1 MKNKKL
7 GYVLGRIVIAIIL
20 VSGAYFVGTSTTKT
34 KIEGK
39 SYTLNELSSKLV
51 EEKKSIDM
59 LNKDT
64 DSKRTDLS
72 ELKQDVADLQSEKK
86 DIEELIVN
94 RSTIEEEVAKKEEEK
109 KNKQIELDTV
119 NGSIV
124 EKNAELEKL
133 TYIIVAKKQEPIQ
146 MPAGNFVVGTDV
158 PAGRYKIEPNGWSG
172 NYFVNEYKTNIILGV
187 GDSFQLSEYI
197 ISLKTGDKIEQ
208 GLPVKYTAVE

>member
-1 MKNKKL
+1 
-7 GYVLGRIVIAIIL
+7 
-20 VSGAYFVGTSTTKT
+20 
-34 KIEGK
+34 
-39 SYTLNELSSKLV
+39 
-51 EEKKSIDM
+51 M

-72 ELKQDVADLQSEKK
+72 ELKQGVADLQAEKK
-86 DIEELIVN
+86 DIEELIAS
-94 RSTIEEEVAKKEEEK
+94 RSTIEGEVAKKEEEK

-119 NGSIV
+119 NGSIG

-133 TYIIVAKKQEPIQ
+133 TNIIVAKKQEPIQ

-158 PAGRYKIEPNGWSG
+158 PAGRYKIEPNGGSG

-197 ISLKTGDKIEQ
+197 ISLKTDDKIEQ
-208 GLPVKYTAVE
+208 GLAVKYTAVE

>member
-158 PAGRYKIEPNGWSG
+158 PAGRYKIEPNG
-172 NYFVNEYKTNIILGV
+172 
-187 GDSFQLSEYI
+187 
-197 ISLKTGDKIEQ
+197 
-208 GLPVKYTAVE
+208 

>member
-1 MKNKKL
+1 
-7 GYVLGRIVIAIIL
+7 
-20 VSGAYFVGTSTTKT
+20 
-34 KIEGK
+34 
-39 SYTLNELSSKLV
+39 
-51 EEKKSIDM
+51 M
-59 LNKDT
+59 LDKDT
-64 DSKRTDLS
+64 DSKRIDLS
-72 ELKQDVADLQSEKK
+72 ELKQGVADLQAEKK
-86 DIEELIVN
+86 DIEELIAS
-94 RSTIEEEVAKKEEEK
+94 RSTI
-109 KNKQIELDTV
+109 

-133 TYIIVAKKQEPIQ
+133 TNIIVAKKQEPIQ

-158 PAGRYKIEPNGWSG
+158 PAGRYKIEPNGGSG